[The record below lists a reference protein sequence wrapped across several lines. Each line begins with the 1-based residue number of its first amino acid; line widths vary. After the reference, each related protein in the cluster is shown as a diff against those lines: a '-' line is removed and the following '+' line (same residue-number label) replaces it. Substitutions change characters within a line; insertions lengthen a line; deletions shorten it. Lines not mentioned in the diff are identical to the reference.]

1 MYDLHGRVER
11 LNGPY
16 FLLLAMSFQAAKAQ
30 RRARERG
37 RVARAPPDEEPAEPT
52 YALQN
57 TPLEIDVSSTH
68 GRGLRIAAGTG
79 GVTAGTTLVT
89 VEAVSVLN
97 TTQLGVRCH
106 YCYARREQGL
116 LRCSRCRFARY
127 CDATCQ
133 VAGWKFARHRDECEA
148 LQRWYAGADALP
160 DLDRDPGPSVRML
173 AQLLWLRRRHG
184 PAWWAPFA
192 AMQSHRQDVSAT
204 QRDEAAQVAVRLAK
218 FVGTEA
224 DLRALGIDSAKT
236 LLELVC
242 QYQTNAFTLTDA
254 QLDPI
259 GAALDPTVA
268 LLNHSCAPNA
278 VVVFSSTTKHT
289 RCPMEVVALRDLA
302 EGEPVYTSYVDLAA
316 PLSVRQQT
324 LQERYYFTCACRLCT
339 RSHWVDPR
347 TARWCARP
355 GCHGWVAPAARPRCG
370 QCRASEPDTAA
381 REALVAEA
389 LELVPKIHRGMH
401 TQLDEP
407 LIAQLRAMLPRVS
420 AVVPPSNYAMWTL
433 VHAAHV
439 LAIERCDWDEAAQLT
454 MLLCAGMQA
463 RGARDEPS
471 SLYPAGHPQRAVLL
485 ATLGRLLLQEAPS
498 TPLPLLARTVP
509 MPTTPQARVRL
520 AHDVLQQALT
530 EAERGFGS
538 RTRGGWVAE
547 SVRASLRN
555 VEQACP

>member
-1 MYDLHGRVER
+1 
-11 LNGPY
+11 
-16 FLLLAMSFQAAKAQ
+16 MSFQAAKAQ
-30 RRARERG
+30 RLARERG
-37 RVARAPPDEEPAEPT
+37 RVAAQPDAPAGPIH
-52 YALQN
+52 ALQD
-57 TPLEIDVSSTH
+57 TPLEIASSSTH
-68 GRGLRIAAGTG
+68 GRGLCIAAGTG
-79 GVTAGTTLVT
+79 GVAAGTTLVAL
-89 VEAVSVLN
+89 EAVSVLN

-133 VAGWKFARHRDECEA
+133 AAGWKIARHRDECEA

-160 DLDRDPGPSVRML
+160 DLDRDPGPSVRVL
-173 AQLLWLRRRHG
+173 AQLLWLRRRRG

-192 AMQSHRQDVSAT
+192 AMQSHRQDASAV
-204 QRDEAAQVAVRLAK
+204 QKDEAAQIAVRLAK
-218 FVGTEA
+218 FIGAEA
-224 DLRALGIDSAKT
+224 GLRTLGIDSAKA

-259 GAALDPTVA
+259 GAALEPTVA
-268 LLNHSCAPNA
+268 LLNHSCTPNA
-278 VVVFSSTTKHT
+278 VVVFSSATEHT
-289 RCPMEVVALRDLA
+289 RCPIEVVALRDLT

-316 PLSVRQQT
+316 PLPVRQQT
-324 LQERYYFTCACRLCT
+324 LQERYHFTCACRLCT
-339 RSHWVDPR
+339 RSRWVDPR

-355 GCHGWVAPAARPRCG
+355 GCHGWVAPAARPCCR
-370 QCRASEPDTAA
+370 QCRAGETDTEAK
-381 REALVAEA
+381 EALVAEA

-401 TQLDEP
+401 TQLDES
-407 LIAQLRAMLPRVS
+407 LVVQLRAMLPRIS
-420 AVVPPSNYAMWTL
+420 AVVPPSHYAMWTL

-439 LAIERCDWDEAAQLT
+439 LAIERCDWDEATQLT

-471 SLYPAGHPQRAVLL
+471 TLYPAGHPQRAVLL

-498 TPLPLLARTVP
+498 TPSPLLARTVP
-509 MPTTPQARVRL
+509 MPTTPEARARL
-520 AHDVLQQALT
+520 AHTVLRQALT

-555 VEQACP
+555 VEQACA